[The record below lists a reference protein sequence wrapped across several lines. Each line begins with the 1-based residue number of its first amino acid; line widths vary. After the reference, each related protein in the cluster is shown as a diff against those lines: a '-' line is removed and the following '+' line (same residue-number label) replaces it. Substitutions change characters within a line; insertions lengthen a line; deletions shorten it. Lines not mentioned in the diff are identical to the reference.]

1 MKLVFYND
9 TVKLMLLIGIG
20 SIGTDSDSDQPS
32 PRVDEEKFFVTIQID
47 ETFLRWLDDPVFIE
61 QVDVIEKVT

>member
-1 MKLVFYND
+1 
-9 TVKLMLLIGIG
+9 MLLIGIG
-20 SIGTDSDSDQPS
+20 SIGTDSDSDQS
-32 PRVDEEKFFVTIQID
+32 PRIDEEKFFVSIQID